1 MSAWL
6 HCPHSLK
13 AGGDLFLPLP
23 ASGGCRHALACGPVT
38 PVSASVLTLPPPLL
52 SVCSSLPLPPTHKD
66 TGDRTEGFPGES
78 PYLKI
83 FNRITVAKKDAFST
97 EGNIYRFQGLRPDIF
112 GGHYAAYYTIF
123 YLTRFVQNTI
133 ILTCNQ
139 YFFIINEIFS
149 PFFILGLQ
157 NQV

>member
-1 MSAWL
+1 MAGRDGQKQVQRRRETLRLAWDI
-6 HCPHSLK
+6 P
-13 AGGDLFLPLP
+13 AAAAPRDLNSTLRPESQTSGPFAVPFLMGKGILVTKGTGP
-23 ASGGCRHALACGPVT
+23 ARS
-38 PVSASVLTLPPPLL
+38 
-52 SVCSSLPLPPTHKD
+52 
-66 TGDRTEGFPGES
+66 
-78 PYLKI
+78 I